1 MADVLAALTPHQ
13 VARVGFLAAFAVE
26 FATIVL
32 RFGSGWRSPEVTR
45 CCARWTAGWRV
56 HHGYVGVALLVVAW
70 LAPLPAALAA
80 FTWIA
85 GIALALSDA
94 IHHFAVL
101 WPVTG
106 SHEFYVRY
114 PGCAESADEPE
125 WVAVE
130 E

>member
-1 MADVLAALTPHQ
+1 MADVLATLTPHQ
-13 VARVGFLAAFAVE
+13 VARVGILAAFAVE
-26 FATIVL
+26 LATIVL
-32 RFGSGWRSPEVTR
+32 RFGGGWRSPEVTR
-45 CCARWTAGWRV
+45 CCARLTAGWRV

-70 LAPLPAALAA
+70 LAPLPASVAALA
-80 FTWIA
+80 WIA

-114 PGCAESADEPE
+114 PACAESSAERE
-125 WVAVE
+125 LIAVE
-130 E
+130 D